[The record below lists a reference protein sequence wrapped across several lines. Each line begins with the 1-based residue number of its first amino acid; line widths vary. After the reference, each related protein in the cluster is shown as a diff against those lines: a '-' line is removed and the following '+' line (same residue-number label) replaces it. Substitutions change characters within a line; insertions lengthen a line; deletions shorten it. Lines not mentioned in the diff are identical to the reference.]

1 VPEVGPE
8 IPRVE
13 ELVGEGEHE
22 PDRYGRAIAI
32 ATVLTTLIAALV
44 AFAQAGALRT
54 HDVQDANAESYGA
67 LALESSAG
75 NRGQAEVQI
84 NRFNLLAEQV
94 RQANNASLFD
104 TYGSSSEATKLA
116 AARWTSIA
124 AQTGSDTKTIAALAG
139 VPYICSP
146 SLQSH
151 CPSSNAFYSPEQDP
165 RFPTRYMQGSQWQ
178 ADYLTA
184 LRDGANQEA
193 DDAEGQ
199 FVHFAAALTML
210 AVAVFLF
217 GYSLTPQGRLRRR
230 LYSRVATGFVAVA
243 GVWALFQ
250 VLSPVSTPPKAAA
263 TAYANA
269 ETSLNI
275 GDYPAAIADF
285 AKAIKLRPQFVD
297 AYYGRADAEY
307 ESGIPYTGSGL
318 TALPTT
324 AGPVTI
330 PSIAALNAAVNDG
343 LKGRSAGGVSPTDL
357 FDLGRAQLYRG
368 LLKHRTS
375 DLVAARSELR
385 EAAGE
390 FRSQANSTYLVLGAD
405 LRIAEADLALGSSGT
420 TAAYQAAMRELL
432 APDVPTEQAISAAL
446 TDLSLISTTRPAL
459 ASRAA
464 TIASELITAGD
475 TGAQTAA
482 GRKPSPS
489 SAPVQIKSISAQ
501 PDPGHALYEITN
513 AGNYNPFKDV
523 LAAEWEYKDP
533 LHGEWAVL
541 PELSGP
547 VAPGGLSQITN
558 NSYASNNVSYV
569 ADSDPATCLPAG
581 DYRIQLFVNGQ
592 LAGQA
597 TTTAGWQGLHA
608 VRFSDVDAAMCVP
621 GNYQVVPDTSAGEDA
636 YFAPN
641 GSGGALILAI
651 PKAAAPALASSQSDL
666 STLMDDVVHGFAS
679 GGLLT
684 GLTAASKPSSTP
696 FFMSSSDGQSQQ
708 WSYDH
713 GQVISGVGVTGGQIY
728 VGLAFGP
735 NNSLLAQAMFLSLS
749 PL

>member
-1 VPEVGPE
+1 MPEVGPE

-22 PDRYGRAIAI
+22 PDRYGRRVAI

-44 AFAQAGALRT
+44 AFSQANALRT
-54 HDVQDANAESYGA
+54 HDVQDAKAESYGA
-67 LALESSAG
+67 QALESSAV
-75 NRGQAEVQI
+75 NRGQAQVQI
-84 NRFNLLAEQV
+84 NRFNLLTEQV

-104 TYGSSSEATKLA
+104 QYGSSSESTKLL
-116 AARWTSIA
+116 AARWNSIA
-124 AQTGSDTKTIAALAG
+124 SQTEADTASIASSAG

-146 SLQSH
+146 SLQKH
-151 CPSSNAFYSPEQDP
+151 CPASNAFYSPEQDP
-165 RFPTRYMQGSQWQ
+165 RFPTRYTQGSQFQ

-184 LRDGANQEA
+184 LRDAANQEA

-199 FVHFAAALTML
+199 FVHYAAALTML

-230 LYSRVATGFVAVA
+230 LYSRVASGFVAVA
-243 GVWALFQ
+243 TVWALFQ
-250 VLSPVSTPPKAAA
+250 VLSPVSTPPEAAA

-269 ETSLNI
+269 ETSINI
-275 GDYPAAIADF
+275 GDYQSAITDF
-285 AKAIKLRPQFVD
+285 GKAIKLRPQFVD

-307 ESGIPYTGSGL
+307 ASGVPHTGTGL

-330 PSIAALNAAVNDG
+330 PSAAALDAAVKDG
-343 LKGRSAGGVSPTDL
+343 QRGRNAGGVSPTDL

-368 LLKHRTS
+368 LLEHRNS
-375 DLVAARSELR
+375 DLVASRSELQKAESQLR
-385 EAAGE
+385 A
-390 FRSQANSTYLVLGAD
+390 QANSTDLVLGAQ
-405 LRIAEADLALGSSGT
+405 LRIAEADLALNSPN
-420 TAAYQAAMRELL
+420 TAAAFKAAQKGLL
-432 APDVPTEQAISAAL
+432 APDVPGEDAISAAL

-464 TIASELITAGD
+464 TIASELITTGD

-482 GRKPSPS
+482 GRTPSPS
-489 SAPVQIKSISAQ
+489 GAPVQIKTISAQ

-513 AGNYNPFKDV
+513 PGNYNPFKDV
-523 LAAEWEYKDP
+523 LTAEWEYKDP

-547 VAPGGLSQITN
+547 VAAGGLSQITN

-581 DYRIQLFVNGQ
+581 GYRIQLYANGQ

-597 TTTAGWQGLHA
+597 TTNAGWPALHA

-621 GNYQVVPDTSAGEDA
+621 GNYQGLPNTSPGEDA

-641 GSGGALILAI
+641 GSGGALILSI
-651 PKAAAPALASSQSDL
+651 PKAAAPALASNAGSLDS
-666 STLMDDVVHGFAS
+666 LMDDVVRGFAS
-679 GGLLT
+679 AGVLPGLAPA
-684 GLTAASKPSSTP
+684 GKASSTA
-696 FFMSSSDGQSQQ
+696 FFMSSSDGQDQQ
-708 WSYDH
+708 WSYNH
-713 GQVISGVGVTGGQIY
+713 GQVLSGVGQSGGQIY

-735 NNSLLAQAMFLSLS
+735 NNSPLTQAMFLSLS